1 MVTSEFAGAFS
12 AVSAPSL
19 PPAEQ
24 KDGNADDGGQN
35 KDHGNQLRFGDLCG
49 HDNHI
54 CTSDPCFVGGTTYV
68 VWALIMREIKM
79 QRIDKFLSEA
89 GVASRKEIRG
99 LLRQGRVTV
108 NGETVLSPDRKI
120 DETCA
125 RVFLDG
131 IEVAPYRKTAI
142 ILFKPTGYVTSTDD
156 PQNKTV
162 MELIPERYR
171 RLGVVPVGRLDKET
185 EGLLILT
192 NDGDLNHR
200 MTSPRHGIAK
210 RYYAEHEGTA
220 SPEDVAAFL
229 KGITLRDGHLV
240 PERRAPPS
248 RSWEK

>member
-1 MVTSEFAGAFS
+1 M
-12 AVSAPSL
+12 
-19 PPAEQ
+19 
-24 KDGNADDGGQN
+24 
-35 KDHGNQLRFGDLCG
+35 
-49 HDNHI
+49 
-54 CTSDPCFVGGTTYV
+54 
-68 VWALIMREIKM
+68 
-79 QRIDKFLSEA
+79 
-89 GVASRKEIRG
+89 
-99 LLRQGRVTV
+99 
-108 NGETVLSPDRKI
+108 
-120 DETCA
+120 
-125 RVFLDG
+125 DG

-229 KGITLRDGHLV
+229 KGITLRDGTLCQSAELRPLGAGKSEITVREGKYHQV
-240 PERRAPPS
+240 RRMMAS
-248 RSWEK
+248 RGLPVVYLRRESEGGLTLGMLKPGDVRELSEEECLALLEED